1 MEFLSTAP
9 AESLCSHFFTRIAE
23 ESIISVHPRF
33 EERSREKSIY
43 LSAWDEKASS
53 VTSKWRRSTCVARG
67 GGRDGRRGVGKMV
80 RPSANSVSCG
90 NNIPQLT

>member
-1 MEFLSTAP
+1 MKEVVAGKVEFLSTAP

-67 GGRDGRRGVGKMV
+67 GGLAR
-80 RPSANSVSCG
+80 VS
-90 NNIPQLT
+90 T